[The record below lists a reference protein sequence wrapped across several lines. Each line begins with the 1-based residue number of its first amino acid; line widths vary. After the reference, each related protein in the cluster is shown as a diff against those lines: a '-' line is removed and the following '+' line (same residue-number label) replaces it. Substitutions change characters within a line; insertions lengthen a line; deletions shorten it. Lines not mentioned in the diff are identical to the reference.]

1 MIKYLTIIVTLI
13 VCSILSEIYFAL
25 PSHAFNSLRFHTQRG
40 GGEQCLKNLK
50 TFSSDFKALGTFT
63 ENKCIVKNAVKV
75 SSYKNTKLS
84 GNLTLSCPMA
94 LKLGEFLNEIN
105 AKGISHLGSYNCR
118 KIAGFNIFSE
128 HSYGMA
134 IDISE
139 IDNATLSND
148 WGKKTQKGEVLKGAY
163 EAACNYFSNV
173 LTPDSNHA
181 HNNHFHFDMGYGMG
195 CYFN

>member
-1 MIKYLTIIVTLI
+1 MIKYLTIIVVFI

-25 PSHAFNSLRFHTQRG
+25 PSHTFNSLRFYTQRG

-84 GNLTLSCPMA
+84 GNLILSCPMA

-105 AKGISHLGSYNCR
+105 AKSISHLGTYNCR
-118 KIAGFNIFSE
+118 KIAGFNILSE

-139 IDNATLSND
+139 IDNASLSSD
-148 WGKKTQKGEVLKGAY
+148 WGKKTKKGEILKGAHV
-163 EAACNYFSNV
+163 AACNYFSNV

-195 CYFN
+195 CYLN